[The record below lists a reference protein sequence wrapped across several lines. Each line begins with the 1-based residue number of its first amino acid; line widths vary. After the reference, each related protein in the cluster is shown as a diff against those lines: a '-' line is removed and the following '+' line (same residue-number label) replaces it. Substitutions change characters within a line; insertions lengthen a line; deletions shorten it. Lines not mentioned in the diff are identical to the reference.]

1 MGTIAEF
8 VSVNSDLV
16 TKKTKNSSFEEAA
29 ALTLIQALESV
40 GIKENDRIL
49 IHAEAGG
56 VGSFAIQ
63 YAKAKGAIV
72 YTTTSSENVDWVKAL
87 SADRVIDYKPEDYKE
102 VANNLDIVFDTLRNE
117 YTFDAFE
124 IIKEGGKVTTIVGPK
139 KSF

>member
-1 MGTIAEF
+1 M
-8 VSVNSDLV
+8 
-16 TKKTKNSSFEEAA
+16 
-29 ALTLIQALESV
+29 ESV

-87 SADRVIDYKPEDYKE
+87 GADRVIDYKPEDYKE
-102 VANNLDIVFDTLRNE
+102 VANNLDIVFDTLGNE